1 MVLVAST
8 ITQRSLWAVT
18 CLSITA
24 IAVSV
29 GRSILLI
36 LAMADIVCSANGPD
50 NDQNSIHFRRNR
62 DRL

>member
-29 GRSILLI
+29 GCSTMLTLSV
-36 LAMADIVCSANGPD
+36 ADIAYSANGPD
-50 NDQNSIHFRRNR
+50 NDQNSIHFR
-62 DRL
+62 